1 MKKYKIIFSIITF
14 IIILFIYNTSIS
26 KATEINN
33 NQEDVV
39 TVEKTIELDE
49 NVLMDNSRLYSR
61 LTVSPKSLSQED
73 IEEYYYNQL
82 TSDISRQIYNAM
94 LKDTTG
100 EGTVTIKLEGCRY
113 KVSDTSEDKLW
124 ECFDANLA
132 PYLYDGMCAFR
143 LDNSDRYWWREAK
156 VNYKGKV
163 DADES
168 MLEITEFSVISVFE
182 ERADINNFN
191 SKIQEV
197 ANSITGNSEYDI
209 VRSIHDYICENVI
222 FAENVD
228 ENIVHTAYGA
238 LMNGEAVCEGMAQL
252 FKILC
257 DKKGL
262 KTIYIYG
269 GSEANTITHAWIYLY
284 HTYEQKWY
292 AIDVT
297 WDNDS
302 SGTSNNHTY
311 FMVGGNSKNDN
322 NQTFLETHIPYVRQY
337 VIQNTTFQVPVLST
351 EAYEKFSG
359 KVEYSTKINTNNNV
373 IVKIK
378 ANRAMN
384 EIDGWELSS
393 DGLTMQKEYTENTN
407 EDIVVSNSR
416 GEEFEVSVNV
426 DNIDKTGPN
435 ITVDYSTTEKT
446 NKPVTVTLN
455 SDEKLQE
462 VDGWTISSDAKSMQK
477 EYSGNTTET
486 IQVYDLL
493 GNATTVN
500 INVNNINTV
509 GPKCTVEY
517 TTLDPTNEDVGVM
530 IYSDLD
536 LKPVEG
542 WEISEDQK
550 TLSKIY
556 SENTSEIVQVE
567 DLYGNTNIVNVN
579 INNIDKDN
587 PEVEV
592 NYSEEELTNKDIEVT
607 IKANE
612 RIKQLTGW
620 EISED
625 ETEISRTYS
634 ENTEEEIEI
643 EDLAG
648 NTVVAQ
654 INISNIDKQAPEL
667 SITYSTEEMTDKV
680 QVEITADEEIKQ
692 LEGWE
697 ISEDRMT
704 ITKVYT
710 NNTVETVEIED
721 LAGNKTEQVIEIKNI
736 EENGEEA
743 STSNTSNTTQ
753 NGDET
758 VYNGVLP
765 YAGESKL
772 IICLIAGILIAGIIY
787 YKKYKKYDK

>member
-1 MKKYKIIFSIITF
+1 MICGLTYNYTVYVTNKII
-14 IIILFIYNTSIS
+14 
-26 KATEINN
+26 EINSVVIKSSM
-33 NQEDVV
+33 EEKSDV
-39 TVEKTIELDE
+39 
-49 NVLMDNSRLYSR
+49 
-61 LTVSPKSLSQED
+61 
-73 IEEYYYNQL
+73 
-82 TSDISRQIYNAM
+82 
-94 LKDTTG
+94 
-100 EGTVTIKLEGCRY
+100 
-113 KVSDTSEDKLW
+113 
-124 ECFDANLA
+124 
-132 PYLYDGMCAFR
+132 
-143 LDNSDRYWWREAK
+143 
-156 VNYKGKV
+156 
-163 DADES
+163 
-168 MLEITEFSVISVFE
+168 
-182 ERADINNFN
+182 NNFN
-191 SKIQEV
+191 KKLQEV

-209 VRSIHDYICENVI
+209 AKSIHDYVCKNVKYEQVENTYI
-222 FAENVD
+222 D
-228 ENIVHTAYGA
+228 QTAYGA
-238 LMNGEAVCEGMAQL
+238 LMNGKAVCEGQAHL
-252 FKILC
+252 LALLC
-257 DKKGL
+257 RAKEL
-262 KTIYIYG
+262 KTIYVMGTAVQYDG
-269 GSEANTITHAWIYLY
+269 ETGDHGWIYLY
-284 HTYEQKWY
+284 HTAEQKWY

-302 SGTSNNHTY
+302 SGASNNHTY
-311 FMVGGNSKNDN
+311 FMVGSNTKKGGQAFID
-322 NQTFLETHIPYVRQY
+322 THIPL
-337 VIQNTTFQVPVLST
+337 VISYNGQHTTFQVPVLST

-359 KVEYSTKINTNNNV
+359 KVEYSTRIDTNNNV

-393 DGLTMQKEYTENTN
+393 DGLTMQKEYTENTKEN
-407 EDIVVSNSR
+407 IVVKNSR

-462 VDGWTISSDAKSMQK
+462 VDGWTISSEAKSMQK
-477 EYSGNTTET
+477 EYSENTTET

-530 IYSDLD
+530 IYSDLE
-536 LKPVEG
+536 LKPVDG
-542 WEISEDQK
+542 WELSEDQK

-556 SENTSEIVQVE
+556 SENVNESIEVE
-567 DLYGNTNIVNVN
+567 DLYGNTNVVNVN

-654 INISNIDKQAPEL
+654 INISNIDKQVPEL

-736 EENGEEA
+736 EESEEEPG
-743 STSNTSNTTQ
+743 TSNISKK
-753 NGDET
+753 GDET
-758 VYNGVLP
+758 LYNGILP

-787 YKKYKKYDK
+787 YNKYKKYKRYDK